1 MKKLLYPIMFSI
13 FNRQFNDNPR
23 IRLYNMPDSRAPDD
37 RPKTLIEL
45 LEEEG
50 IDCANYRILI
60 DGMPVDEAD
69 MENSLW
75 KQVHADECVIS
86 LQRKD
91 VPGPANINDRIAALM
106 QKADRYRQMTLDS
119 RPSRTATSDEK

>member
-1 MKKLLYPIMFSI
+1 MMKITISTPGSQKT
-13 FNRQFNDNPR
+13 R
-23 IRLYNMPDSRAPDD
+23 IVSER
-37 RPKTLIEL
+37 KTLIEL

-50 IDCANYRILI
+50 IDCVGNRILI
-60 DGMPVDEAD
+60 DGMPVDEAN

-91 VPGPANINDRIAALM
+91 VPEPSNINDRIAALM
-106 QKADRYRQMTLDS
+106 QKADRYRQMILDS